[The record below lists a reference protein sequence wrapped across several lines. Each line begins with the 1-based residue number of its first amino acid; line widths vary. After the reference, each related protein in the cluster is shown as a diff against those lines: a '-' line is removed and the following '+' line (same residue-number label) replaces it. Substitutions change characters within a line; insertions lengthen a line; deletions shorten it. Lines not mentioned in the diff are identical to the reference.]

1 MHEKFLEVNN
11 IKKSFAGVQAL
22 RGVSMEINRGEIRAL
37 VGENGCGKSTL
48 IKVIVG
54 VHTPDEGEIIINGR
68 RYQQIHPINAIR
80 EGIQVIYQDFS
91 LFPNLSAAEN
101 IALNHQLASGKR
113 LVDWKEIYRV
123 AEEAIAKIDVK
134 IDLRAD
140 VEDLSVADRQ
150 MIAISRALL
159 QDAKL
164 IIMDEPTTA
173 LTHKEVKSL
182 FKIIEKLKQD
192 GISILFVSHKLN
204 EVQEI
209 SDAITIM
216 RNGKKVADGPASE
229 FDQSKIVYYMT
240 GREIGDTSYT
250 TPARESNQQ
259 AVLRAEGLSRR
270 GSFQDISFE
279 IYPGEIVGITGLLGS
294 GRTELASALFGLHPA
309 EKGSLFIDG
318 KPVKINNIQDAIK
331 NGIAYVPEDRLTQGL
346 FLPQSI
352 GKNILASTIDSL
364 KYSSR
369 LVDQSKVEDEITKW
383 VQEMA
388 IATPS
393 PDLPVQSLSGGNQQR
408 VVLAKWL
415 ATNPK
420 ILILDGPTVGVD
432 VGSKAEIHR
441 IIRELAS
448 QGMAVIV
455 ISDDTP
461 ELLHNCN
468 RILLMSRGRIV
479 EEFPADSLTDDELAQ
494 KLTGV

>member
-101 IALNHQLASGKR
+101 IALNHQLAIGKR